1 MTYFRPQIHAWRAT
15 PYGKNSHLPHF
26 NVKSAFMSTSW
37 KETLADRMD
46 PQIAEE
52 IDVFES
58 QMALRRAGKLDEKVF
73 AETRLRRG
81 CYGQRYDNGHRHDGI
96 RTQQLDYMSD
106 MTKGPDTLWDA
117 PGMQRIKIP
126 FGGLT
131 AGQLDTLAELA
142 EEYAD
147 AVLHV
152 TTRQDF
158 QLHYV
163 HIDDTPNLMRRLA
176 AVGITT
182 REACGNSVRNVTACP
197 LSGVC
202 HSEAF
207 DVTPYAK
214 ASAKFMLG
222 HPDAQGFGRKFKIA
236 FSGCREQACALTN
249 MHDMGCIAATR
260 IENGQVKRG
269 FEVYVGGG
277 LGAVPQQA
285 KLFDAF
291 VPEEELLPLTQAI
304 GRVFARLGEKKNRA
318 AARIKFLITKL
329 GIDEF
334 RRIVLEER
342 ATMPADTRWTS
353 YIPEV
358 EKYKENPLKAPAFLN
373 GQQRP
378 EGFEKWFGTNVYRQ
392 KQPGYAVVTV
402 TLPLGDIT
410 TVQARELAN
419 IARRF
424 SGDTLRTTVE
434 QNIVLRWVAEADI
447 PDLYRELARIGLN
460 EPGAGTILDVV
471 ACPGTDTCKLGIA
484 SSRGLAGE
492 IRTRLA
498 DRLFTLDESV
508 RNLHIKISGCFNS
521 CGQHHLADLGFY
533 GTTRTIAN
541 RKVPHFQVVL
551 GGKWQDNAGAYG
563 LAIGTVPSKR
573 VPDVIESITSKYV
586 RDRKNAESFQD
597 FIKRIGKQ
605 ECRAMIQPFME
616 VPVYEKDRSYYSD
629 WGDPR
634 EFTIGDMGVGECAG
648 EVISVTQFDL
658 ADAERLVFE
667 AQVHLENESY
677 AQADA
682 MAYRAMIQAA
692 VSLVKTQFLD
702 VADDPNTVVSEFRR
716 RFYETGLLGDRYA
729 GNKFAEYLF
738 RRHEAPQQEHSRD
751 HAYRIVEDAQL
762 FIEATY
768 ACHDS
773 LAERGA
779 AGALAGSIQTGKAAG
794 KL

>member
-1 MTYFRPQIHAWRAT
+1 MPT
-15 PYGKNSHLPHF
+15 
-26 NVKSAFMSTSW
+26 W
-37 KETLADRMD
+37 KEKLTGRMD

-52 IDVFES
+52 VDVFES
-58 QMALRRAGKLDEKVF
+58 QIALRRTGKMDEKVF

-96 RTQQLDYMSD
+96 RTQQLTFLGH
-106 MTKGPDTLWDA
+106 MTKGPDTMWDA

-131 AGQLDTLAELA
+131 PDQLDTLAELA

-147 AVLHV
+147 SVLHV

-163 HIDDTPNLMRRLA
+163 HIDDTPDIMRRLA

-197 LSGVC
+197 IAGVC
-202 HSEAF
+202 RTEAF

-236 FSGCREQACALTN
+236 FSGCRQEACALTN
-249 MHDMGCIAATR
+249 MHDLGCIAVTR
-260 IENGQVKRG
+260 VENGKETRG

-285 KLFDAF
+285 KLLEEF
-291 VPEEELLPLTQAI
+291 VSEEELLPLTQAI

-318 AARIKFLITKL
+318 AARVKFLITKL

-334 RRIVLEER
+334 RRLVHEER
-342 ATMPADTRWTS
+342 KTLPNDPRWTN
-353 YIPEV
+353 YIPDV
-358 EKYKENPLKAPAFLN
+358 ATYKETPKNGPAPLN
-373 GQQRP
+373 GQRP
-378 EGFEKWFGTNVYRQ
+378 AGFEKWYATNVYRQ
-392 KQPGYAVVTV
+392 RQEGYAVAAV
-402 TLPLGDIT
+402 TLPLGDLT
-410 TVQARELAN
+410 SAQARQLAN
-419 IARRF
+419 IARQF
-424 SGDTLRTTVE
+424 SGDNLRTTVE
-434 QNIVLRWVAEADI
+434 QNIVLRWVSEADL
-447 PDLYRELARIGLN
+447 PDLYRELMRIGLG

-521 CGQHHLADLGFY
+521 CGQHHIADLGFY
-533 GTTRTIAN
+533 GTSRNIAN

-573 VPDVIESITSKYV
+573 VPDVIDRITTRYV
-586 RDRKNAESFQD
+586 RERNGAESFQD
-597 FIKRIGKQ
+597 FIKRIGKR
-605 ECRAMIQPFME
+605 ECRAMIEPFMD
-616 VPVYEKDRSYYSD
+616 VPAYETDRSIYSD

-667 AQVHLENESY
+667 AQIHLENEEY
-677 AQADA
+677 GQADA
-682 MAYRAMIQAA
+682 LAYRAMTQAA
-692 VSLVKTQFLD
+692 LSLIKTQFLD
-702 VADDPNTVVSEFRR
+702 ASDNPDSVVQEFRT
-716 RFYETGLLGDRYA
+716 RFYDTGLLGDRYA

-738 RRHEAPQQEHSRD
+738 RRHDAPPQLHS
-751 HAYRIVEDAQL
+751 HEQAHRIVEEAQL

-779 AGALAGSIQTGKAAG
+779 TGIISAPVHSGKAAG
-794 KL
+794 TL

>member
-1 MTYFRPQIHAWRAT
+1 MAT
-15 PYGKNSHLPHF
+15 
-26 NVKSAFMSTSW
+26 W
-37 KETLADRMD
+37 KEKLADRMD

-52 IDVFES
+52 IDAFEM
-58 QMALRRAGKLDEKVF
+58 QMALRRTGKLDEKVF

-96 RTQQLDYMSD
+96 RTQQLGFLGH
-106 MTKGPDTLWDA
+106 MTKGPDTFWDA

-126 FGGLT
+126 FGGVT
-131 AGQLDTLAELA
+131 PDQLDTLADLA
-142 EEYAD
+142 EEYSD
-147 AVLHV
+147 GVLHV

-202 HSEAF
+202 NSEAF

-214 ASAKFMLG
+214 AAARFMLG

-236 FSGCREQACALTN
+236 FSGCKEEACGLTN
-249 MHDMGCIAATR
+249 MHDMGCIATTR
-260 IENGQVKRG
+260 TEYGEQKRG

-277 LGAVPQQA
+277 LGAVPHQA

-318 AARIKFLITKL
+318 AARIKFLVSKL

-334 RRIVLEER
+334 RRLVREEQK
-342 ATMPADTRWTS
+342 TMPSDPRWTS
-353 YIPEV
+353 YLPDV
-358 EKYKENPLKAPAFLN
+358 EKYNESAKKPPAFLN

-378 EGFEKWFGTNVYRQ
+378 EGFEKWFATNVYRQ
-392 KQPGYAVVTV
+392 RQPGYVVASI
-402 TLPLGDIT
+402 TLPLGDMT
-410 TVQARELAN
+410 SVQTRQLAN
-419 IARRF
+419 IARRY
-424 SGDTLRTTVE
+424 SADTLRTTVE
-434 QNIVLRWVAEADI
+434 QNIVLRWVAESDL
-447 PDLYRELARIGLN
+447 PDLFRELSGIGLN

-521 CGQHHLADLGFY
+521 CGQHHVADLGFY
-533 GTTRTIAN
+533 GTNRTIAN

-563 LAIGTVPSKR
+563 LAIGTVPSKN
-573 VPDVIESITSKYV
+573 VPDVIEQITSRYV
-586 RDRKNAESFQD
+586 RDRKGSEGFQE

-605 ECRAMIQPFME
+605 ECRAMIEPFMQ
-616 VPVYEKDRSYYSD
+616 VPAYEQDRSYYSD
-629 WGDPR
+629 WRDPR
-634 EFTIGDMGVGECAG
+634 EFTISDMGVGECAG

-667 AQVHLENESY
+667 AQVHLESDNFS
-677 AQADA
+677 QADA
-682 MAYRAMIQAA
+682 LAYRAMLHAA
-692 VSLVKTQFLD
+692 ISLVKTQFLD
-702 VADDPNTVVSEFRR
+702 VKDDADTVVSEFRR
-716 RFYETGLLGDRYA
+716 RFYDTGILGDRYA

-738 RRHEAPQQEHSRD
+738 RRHDTPPQENSHDQAH
-751 HAYRIVEDAQL
+751 RIVEEAQL

-773 LAERGA
+773 LTERGA
-779 AGALAGSIQTGKAAG
+779 AGVFTMPVQSGKVAGTP
-794 KL
+794 

>member
-1 MTYFRPQIHAWRAT
+1 MPT
-15 PYGKNSHLPHF
+15 
-26 NVKSAFMSTSW
+26 W
-37 KETLADRMD
+37 KEKLASRMD

-58 QMALRRAGKLDEKVF
+58 QMALRRAGKMDEKVF

-96 RTQQLDYMSD
+96 RTQQLSFLAD

-126 FGGLT
+126 FGGVT
-131 AGQLDTLAELA
+131 PEQLDTLAELA
-142 EEYAD
+142 EEYSD
-147 AVLHV
+147 GVLHV

-197 LSGVC
+197 IAGVC
-202 HSEAF
+202 RSEAF

-214 ASAKFMLG
+214 ASSKFMLG

-236 FSGCREQACALTN
+236 FSGCRDEACALTN
-249 MHDMGCIAATR
+249 MHDMGCIAVTR
-260 IENGQVKRG
+260 DENGQVKRG

-285 KLFDAF
+285 KLLEAF

-334 RRIVLEER
+334 RRLVNEER
-342 ATMPADTRWTS
+342 KTLPEDKRWTS
-353 YIPEV
+353 YIPGV
-358 EKYKENPLKAPAFLN
+358 ANYKETPQKAPARLN

-378 EGFEKWFGTNVYRQ
+378 EGFEKWYATNVYRQ
-392 KQPGYAVVTV
+392 RQEGYAVAAV
-402 TLPLGDIT
+402 TLPLGDMT
-410 TVQARELAN
+410 ATQTRQLAN

-424 SGDTLRTTVE
+424 SGDNLRTTVE
-434 QNIVLRWVAEADI
+434 QNIVLRWVSEADL
-447 PDLYRELARIGLN
+447 PDLYRELVRIGLG

-521 CGQHHLADLGFY
+521 CGQHHIADLGFY
-533 GTTRTIAN
+533 GTSRTIAN

-573 VPDVIESITSKYV
+573 VPDVIEAITTRYV
-586 RDRKNAESFQD
+586 RDRKGAEGFQE

-605 ECRAMIQPFME
+605 ECRAMIQPFMD
-616 VPVYEKDRSYYSD
+616 VPTYEMDRSLYSD

-667 AQVHLENESY
+667 GQVHLENENY

-682 MAYRAMIQAA
+682 LAYRAMTQAA
-692 VSLVKTQFLD
+692 LSLIKTQFLD
-702 VADDPNTVVSEFRR
+702 VADNPDNIVSEFRR
-716 RFYETGLLGDRYA
+716 RFYDTGLLGDRYA

-738 RRHEAPQQEHSRD
+738 RRHDMPPKTHTRD
-751 HAYRIVEDAQL
+751 QAYRIVEEAQL

-773 LAERGA
+773 LAERRA
-779 AGALAGSIQTGKAAG
+779 ASPAFAGVPNGKAAG